1 MKKLLIVLGAVLTT
15 ASTFAQST
23 TFDLKTCIDYAIKNN
38 ATSQNAQLDK
48 QISESQTK
56 ELRAKYLPRV
66 DAGVDLTHNIN
77 VQKIVLENGV
87 IPAFTDPTK
96 PVGEVI
102 AFQLQLN
109 NLLVMSASATQVIY
123 DKSLLAGIH
132 NEETYEQLSEKKIQR
147 SRIDI
152 VEGVTKAFYGV
163 LVARQQL
170 EFLNKNVNRVDT
182 LFQETQARFKSGIAR
197 KIDVDRIEVRMN
209 NLREERDK
217 AIKIV
222 DLNLA
227 LLKFQ
232 MSYSEPNLDIQ
243 GTLDETLLD
252 GSVAQA
258 NYAYD
263 DRIEYSILKT
273 QTQLNQG
280 QLDVIKGG
288 YTPRVTAFATSGY
301 NPAATSI
308 GDIFQGSRYFNYT
321 YVGLRLQVPL
331 FNGFEKRYKVES
343 QLLENRK
350 MENSIRQTE
359 RMIDLQVK
367 QAEINLIN
375 GMESLKTQKRN
386 LSLAEANVR
395 VARAENKQGIAT
407 NVEVINAE
415 TDLKESQNNY
425 YNSLYL
431 VMLAKVD
438 LDKATGKL

>member
-1 MKKLLIVLGAVLTT
+1 
-15 ASTFAQST
+15 
-23 TFDLKTCIDYAIKNN
+23 
-38 ATSQNAQLDK
+38 
-48 QISESQTK
+48 
-56 ELRAKYLPRV
+56 
-66 DAGVDLTHNIN
+66 
-77 VQKIVLENGV
+77 
-87 IPAFTDPTK
+87 
-96 PVGEVI
+96 
-102 AFQLQLN
+102 
-109 NLLVMSASATQVIY
+109 
-123 DKSLLAGIH
+123 
-132 NEETYEQLSEKKIQR
+132 
-147 SRIDI
+147 
-152 VEGVTKAFYGV
+152 

-170 EFLNKNVNRVDT
+170 DFLNKNVNRVDT
-182 LFQETQARFKSGIAR
+182 LFQETKARYRTGIAR
-197 KIDVDRIEVRMN
+197 KIDVDRVEVRMN

-222 DLNLA
+222 ELNLA

-232 MSYSEPNLDIQ
+232 MSYSGQDLDIQ
-243 GTLDETLLD
+243 GTLDESVLD
-252 GSVAQA
+252 GAVAPTDF
-258 NYAYD
+258 NYD
-263 DRIEYSILKT
+263 DRVEYSMLKT
-273 QTQLNQG
+273 QNSLNQG
-280 QLDVIKGG
+280 QLNVIKGG

-321 YVGLRLQVPL
+321 YVGLRLQIPI

-350 MENSIRQTE
+350 LENSMHQTE

-395 VARAENKQGIAT
+395 VARAENKEGIAT

-431 VMLAKVD
+431 VMIAKVD